1 MSFLSKRIN
10 EQKKHE
16 EELQAAKEHYMKGF
30 GDEEELE
37 ELLDRDPAEMALA
50 SDTDDDEET
59 PKKVQKLA
67 PKPAVKKKSR
77 AGDRVDPNDV
87 STDTPTPFQVGAG
100 TNKVIVTEVRKD
112 GAWVLDTGY
121 VVPAK
126 NRTPRKLAQL
136 RRQMRSK
143 LLAFPDEADNWTRND
158 AEKCA
163 LIEERMKTVLEKLKV
178 DLNADEFMH
187 LREGLLD
194 DLLGFGAIEPLVQD
208 KGYSEI
214 MVNGP
219 DVVFAEYKGKLLETP
234 IVFDDEDHAFFT
246 AQKIVRPLMRTLN
259 RENPMVDARLPDG
272 SRVHLITLPSALQ
285 GTTMTIRKFPEKRL
299 TVQDLVNFGSFTGS
313 VADFFEAAVVSRL
326 NIVVSGGT
334 GSGKTTL
341 LNVLSAFIPE
351 DERIITVEDSAE
363 LQLAQRHVV
372 RLETAPPIPGEE
384 EIGKLEI
391 RDLVKGTLRMRP
403 DRLVVGECRSGEALD
418 MLQAMNT
425 GHDGSLTTVHSNS
438 PRDAVARLETLC
450 MMAGMD
456 LPVGV
461 IRQQIASAIHM
472 FVQQARLKDG
482 SRKVVQVTEMQGME
496 GERVTLQDIFVY
508 KTPDHR
514 GQGYSHEG
522 GGSLE
527 PTGFPPKFLDTF
539 KQYGFNLPP
548 RTFKG
553 STNFG

>member
-10 EQKKHE
+10 EQKQQE
-16 EELQAAKEHYMKGF
+16 QDEIRARELIAQTLDEDDGF
-30 GDEEELE
+30 DEVGDNTA
-37 ELLDRDPAEMALA
+37 PAEEA
-50 SDTDDDEET
+50 

-67 PKPAVKKKSR
+67 PKKKPASSPKNNTGS
-77 AGDRVDPNDV
+77 VDPSEV
-87 STDTPTPFQVGAG
+87 TVDTPTPFTIG
-100 TNKVIVTEVRKD
+100 TGTAKVVVNEVRSD
-112 GAWVLDTGY
+112 GSWVLDTGY
-121 VVPAK
+121 VVPLK
-126 NRTPRKLAQL
+126 NRTPKTVAKL
-136 RRQMRSK
+136 RRQLRSK
-143 LLAFPDEADNWTRND
+143 LLAFPDEADLWSRND
-158 AEKCA
+158 SEKCD
-163 LIEERMKTVLEKLKV
+163 LLEDRMKTIIKKLNV
-178 DLNADEFMH
+178 QLSAREYEQ
-187 LREGLLD
+187 LREALFD
-194 DLLGFGAIEPLVQD
+194 DLLGFGAIEPLVED

-219 DVVFAEYKGKLLETP
+219 DVVFAEYKGKLIETD
-234 IVFDDEDHAFFT
+234 IVFDDEDHTFWT
-246 AQKIVRPLMRTLN
+246 AQRIVRPLMRTLS

-272 SRVHLITLPSALQ
+272 SRVHLVTLPSAMQ
-285 GTTMTIRKFPEKRL
+285 GTTITIRKFPDKRL
-299 TVQDLVNFGSFTGS
+299 TVADLVKFGSFTAD
-313 VADFFEAAVVSRL
+313 VAEFFEAAVVSRL

-341 LNVLSAFIPE
+341 LNVLSSFIPE

-372 RLETAPPIPGEE
+372 RLETAPAIPGEV

-438 PRDAVARLETLC
+438 PRDAVSRLETLC

-456 LPVGV
+456 LPVEV
-461 IRQQIASAIHM
+461 IRAQLASAVHM

-482 SRKVVQVTEMQGME
+482 SRKVTQITEIQGME
-496 GERVTLQDIFVY
+496 GDRVTLQDIFVY
-508 KTPDHR
+508 RTDSHR

-522 GGSLE
+522 GGELQA
-527 PTGFPPKFLDTF
+527 TGFPPKFLDTF
-539 KQYGFNLPP
+539 KQYGFNLPA
-548 RTFKG
+548 RIFKG
-553 STNFG
+553 GTF